1 MQEDRSIRQ
10 SRRAVLATVS
20 LGLVAGCTSAE
31 ETPPGIGE
39 LTVSNRTETA
49 ITASFAFEQDGEQS
63 QTEIDV
69 PAAGEGGFEGQTVVE
84 PWMGDHG
91 SWELTVETPDLTEGY
106 ASDAFDEQFYDYEQT
121 DCLLLDVRIDTD
133 SIEIIPRTVA
143 VECP

>member
-1 MQEDRSIRQ
+1 MQEDRSIQQ

-39 LTVSNRTETA
+39 LSVTNRTETA
-49 ITASFAFEQDGEQS
+49 VTASFIFEQDGEQGR
-63 QTEIDV
+63 TEVEV
-69 PAAGEGGFEGQTVVE
+69 PAANEGGFEGQTVVE

-91 SWELTVETPDLTEGY
+91 SWELTVETAGMRKQY
-106 ASDAFDEQFYDYEQT
+106 ASDTFDQRFYDYEQT

-133 SIEIIPRTVA
+133 SIEIAPRTVA
-143 VECP
+143 VDCP